1 MSSIVRA
8 AERLQSAAAIDFV
21 TPGFHAR
28 GDFDTVLPWASSE
41 AENKRFN
48 KITLSSLALTVMF
61 ALLVSWQK
69 LPDKPRAEL
78 EKLPPQLT
86 KIITA
91 RKVVAPKPIPKPEP
105 KVEKPKKEDKPI
117 EKAKPV
123 EKPKPVEKLKPVEKK
138 APPKVKIPTKVEL
151 AQKAKAKA
159 QQSGLLAF
167 QDDLA
172 SMRKDMNINNLAESD
187 AIKGAGAAAKTQR
200 KFIGK
205 KVSGGSGGVDTS
217 RLSSDIGSR
226 GELVGRKTTEY
237 VAPNEG
243 LASLAAK
250 QLVTEDTVLGSRSI
264 ESIRK
269 VLDANK
275 GAIYAI
281 YRRALRQDPSLE
293 GKVTV
298 NMEIAPSGAVS
309 AIKLVFS
316 ELESAEL
323 EKKLLSRIRLV
334 NFGEQQV
341 TQTVLDYSFNFLPF

>member
-1 MSSIVRA
+1 MSSVVRA
-8 AERLQSAAAIDFV
+8 AERLQPAVAIDLIA
-21 TPGFHAR
+21 PGFNPR
-28 GDFDTVLPWASSE
+28 GDFNSVLPWASSE

-48 KITLSSLALTVMF
+48 KITLVSLVLTVMF
-61 ALLVSWQK
+61 ALVVSWQE
-69 LPDKPRAEL
+69 LPNKPRSEL
-78 EKLPPQLT
+78 EKLPLQLT
-86 KIITA
+86 KIITE
-91 RKVVAPKPIPKPEP
+91 RQVVAAKPIPKPEP
-105 KVEKPKKEDKPI
+105 KPEVEVEKPKKEDKP
-117 EKAKPV
+117 V
-123 EKPKPVEKLKPVEKK
+123 EKKPVEKLKP
-138 APPKVKIPTKVEL
+138 PSKVKIPTKAEL

-159 QQSGLLAF
+159 EQSGLLAF

-172 SMRKDMNINNLAESD
+172 SMRNDMNINNLADTD
-187 AIKGAGAAAKTQR
+187 AILGAGAAAKTQR

-226 GELVGRKTTEY
+226 GELAGRKTTEY

-298 NMEIAPSGAVS
+298 NLEISPNGAISV
-309 AIKLVFS
+309 IKLVFS

>member
-1 MSSIVRA
+1 
-8 AERLQSAAAIDFV
+8 
-21 TPGFHAR
+21 
-28 GDFDTVLPWASSE
+28 
-41 AENKRFN
+41 
-48 KITLSSLALTVMF
+48 
-61 ALLVSWQK
+61 
-69 LPDKPRAEL
+69 
-78 EKLPPQLT
+78 
-86 KIITA
+86 
-91 RKVVAPKPIPKPEP
+91 
-105 KVEKPKKEDKPI
+105 
-117 EKAKPV
+117 
-123 EKPKPVEKLKPVEKK
+123 
-138 APPKVKIPTKVEL
+138 
-151 AQKAKAKA
+151 
-159 QQSGLLAF
+159 
-167 QDDLA
+167 
-172 SMRKDMNINNLAESD
+172 MRNGMNINNLADTD
-187 AIKGAGAAAKTQR
+187 AILGAGAAAKPQR

-205 KVSGGSGGVDTS
+205 KVSGGVDTS

-226 GELVGRKTTEY
+226 GELAGRKTTEY

-298 NMEIAPSGAVS
+298 NLEISPNGAISV
-309 AIKLVFS
+309 IKLVFS